1 VPWAPVCRRGQAVHT
16 WRCTGGRRPATR
28 PRQTRWYSALRGSL
42 IPTPPFVQFFVA
54 FVHKINLA
62 DVCRVNDYGKVAD
75 KIWIYAHVWRQLLEN
90 LDELGWTYPF
100 ASVVFHGGDGME

>member
-1 VPWAPVCRRGQAVHT
+1 MRSPIAGV
-16 WRCTGGRRPATR
+16 
-28 PRQTRWYSALRGSL
+28 GSL
-42 IPTPPFVQFFVA
+42 IPTLPFVQFFVA

-75 KIWIYAHVWRQLLEN
+75 KIRIYANVWRQLLEN

-100 ASVVFHGGDGME
+100 ASVVFHGGDGMGWVAGVAPGGL